1 MQRPSD
7 VRFPLIVKPLDE
19 DASVGIAQRSVVH
32 DDAALAERI
41 SFIHARHNTDAIV
54 EEFIAGRELYI
65 GVTGNDPPRALPP
78 IEMVF
83 AQDSAEFGVDQRP
96 PAYRWMRLGDDGG
109 LDTGIEWVDAD
120 D

>member
-1 MQRPSD
+1 MQ
-7 VRFPLIVKPLDE
+7 
-19 DASVGIAQRSVVH
+19 
-32 DDAALAERI
+32 
-41 SFIHARHNTDAIV
+41 
-54 EEFIAGRELYI
+54 
-65 GVTGNDPPRALPP
+65 
-78 IEMVF
+78 F